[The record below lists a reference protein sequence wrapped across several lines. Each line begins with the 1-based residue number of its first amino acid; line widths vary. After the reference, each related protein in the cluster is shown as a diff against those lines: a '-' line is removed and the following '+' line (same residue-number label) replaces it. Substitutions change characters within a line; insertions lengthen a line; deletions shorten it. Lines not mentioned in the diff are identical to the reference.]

1 MPGILNETPT
11 LDPVE
16 YYTKQLPLELVRL
29 TELRD
34 ELRKRQG
41 ALTAVEEAQ
50 KDREAAGME
59 LATARSQAA
68 EIFADAKTAEGKVKA
83 RAAALDERDAAYAR
97 TSAEAAQTLLARE
110 TAVASR
116 ERAVKLR
123 EAAADTKDQ
132 SLAEAAAKLDEE
144 RGAFNAKVAAF
155 QSMAAQM
162 KA

>member
-1 MPGILNETPT
+1 MPGVLNETPAF
-11 LDPVE
+11 DPVD
-16 YYTKQLPLELVRL
+16 YYTKQLPLELARL

-34 ELRKRQG
+34 ELRTRQG
-41 ALTAVEEAQ
+41 ALAAVEDAQ

-68 EIFADAKTAEGKVKA
+68 EILADAKAAEGKVKA
-83 RAAALDERDAAYAR
+83 RAAALDERDAASAR
-97 TSAEAAQTLLARE
+97 AAAEADQALLARE
-110 TAVASR
+110 TAAASR

-123 EAAADTKDQ
+123 ETAAAAKDQ
-132 SLAEAAAKLDEE
+132 SLAEAAAKLDAE
-144 RGAFNAKVAAF
+144 RDAFNAKVAAF

>member
-1 MPGILNETPT
+1 MPGVLNETPAF
-11 LDPVE
+11 DPVD
-16 YYTKQLPLELVRL
+16 YYTKQLPLELARL

-34 ELRKRQG
+34 ELRTRQG
-41 ALTAVEEAQ
+41 ALAAVEEAQ

-68 EIFADAKTAEGKVKA
+68 EILADAKAAEGK
-83 RAAALDERDAAYAR
+83 
-97 TSAEAAQTLLARE
+97 AEADQALLARE
-110 TAVASR
+110 TAAASR

-123 EAAADTKDQ
+123 ETAAAAKDQ
-132 SLAEAAAKLDEE
+132 SLAEAAAKLDAE
-144 RGAFNAKVAAF
+144 RDAFNAKVAAF

>member
-1 MPGILNETPT
+1 MPGVLNETPAF
-11 LDPVE
+11 DPVD
-16 YYTKQLPLELVRL
+16 YYTKQLPLELARL

-34 ELRKRQG
+34 ELRTRQG
-41 ALTAVEEAQ
+41 ALAAVEEAQ

-68 EIFADAKTAEGKVKA
+68 EILADAKAADGKVKA
-83 RAAALDERDAAYAR
+83 RAAALDERDAASAR
-97 TSAEAAQTLLARE
+97 AAAEADQALLARE
-110 TAVASR
+110 TAAASR

-123 EAAADTKDQ
+123 ETAAAAKDQ
-132 SLAEAAAKLDEE
+132 SLAEAAAKLDAE
-144 RGAFNAKVAAF
+144 RDAFNAKVAAF

>member
-1 MPGILNETPT
+1 MPGVLNETSAF
-11 LDPVE
+11 DPVD
-16 YYTKQLPLELVRL
+16 YYTKQLPLDLARL

-34 ELRKRQG
+34 ELRTRQG
-41 ALTAVEEAQ
+41 ALAAVEDAQ

-68 EIFADAKTAEGKVKA
+68 EILAEAKAAEGKVKA

-97 TSAEAAQTLLARE
+97 TSSEATQTLLARE

-123 EAAADTKDQ
+123 ETAADTKDQ
-132 SLAEAAAKLDEE
+132 SLAEAAAKLDAE
-144 RGAFNAKVAAF
+144 RDAFNAKVAAF

>member
-1 MPGILNETPT
+1 MPGVLNETPAF
-11 LDPVE
+11 DPVD
-16 YYTKQLPLELVRL
+16 YYTKQLPLELARL

-34 ELRKRQG
+34 ELRTRQG
-41 ALTAVEEAQ
+41 ALAAVEEAQ

-68 EIFADAKTAEGKVKA
+68 EILADAKAAEGKVKA
-83 RAAALDERDAAYAR
+83 RAAALDERDAASAR
-97 TSAEAAQTLLARE
+97 AAAEADQALLARE
-110 TAVASR
+110 TAAASR

-123 EAAADTKDQ
+123 ETAAAAKDQ
-132 SLAEAAAKLDEE
+132 SLAEAAAKLDAE
-144 RGAFNAKVAAF
+144 RDAFNAKVAAF